1 MRPAWPWLVL
11 VALGMFHGVNP
22 AMGWLFAVG
31 LGMHRGS
38 RAVVLWALVPIALGH
53 ALAIGIVVAV
63 MAAIGAAEDAE
74 FLAIDAAVLQIVGGL
89 VLVGWGVYHQLYGR
103 HHRWRV
109 GMRAGFAGL
118 TLWSFLMA
126 NAHGA
131 GLMLV
136 PVLLPLD
143 VADLHRHAAAAGD
156 PLGVAL
162 LVVTVHTLAMLLTTG
177 AIAVLVYEWVG
188 LAFLRRGWINL
199 DLVWTLAL
207 TAIGAF
213 LLAAGTA
220 GILSIGGWGMASS
233 PR

>member
-1 MRPAWPWLVL
+1 MSPAWPWLTL

-38 RAVVLWALVPIALGH
+38 RAVVLWALLPIALGH
-53 ALAIGIVVAV
+53 ALAIAVVVSV
-63 MAAIGAAEDAE
+63 MAAIGAAADAE
-74 FLAIDAAVLQIVGGL
+74 VLAVDAAVLQALGGL
-89 VLVGWGVYHQLYGR
+89 ALVGWGVYHQLYGR
-103 HHRWRV
+103 RHRSRV

-143 VADLHRHAAAAGD
+143 VAGVHRHGMTPGD

-162 LVVTVHTLAMLLTTG
+162 LVIAVHTLAMLVTTG

-199 DLVWTLAL
+199 DLLWTMAL
-207 TAIGAF
+207 VATGGF
-213 LLAAGTA
+213 LLVAGA
-220 GILSIGGWGMASS
+220 LGLRPPG
-233 PR
+233 

>member
-1 MRPAWPWLVL
+1 MRPAWPRLAL
-11 VALGMFHGVNP
+11 VALGWFHGVNP

-38 RAVVLWALVPIALGH
+38 RSVVLWALLPIALGH
-53 ALAIGIVVAV
+53 ALAIGVVVAV
-63 MAAIGAAEDAE
+63 MAAIGAAADAE
-74 FLAIDAAVLQIVGGL
+74 LLAIDAAVLQVVGG
-89 VLVGWGVYHQLYGR
+89 VALVGWGVYHQLYGR
-103 HHRWRV
+103 RHRSRV

-118 TLWSFLMA
+118 TFWSFLMA

-143 VADLHRHAAAAGD
+143 VAGVHRHGAAPGD
-156 PLGVAL
+156 QLGVAL
-162 LVVTVHTLAMLLTTG
+162 LVVAVHALAMLVTTG

-188 LAFLRRGWINL
+188 LAFLRRGWITL

-207 TAIGAF
+207 MATGAF
-213 LLAAGTA
+213 LLAAGAA
-220 GILSIGGWGMASS
+220 GVLSSGGWGTAG
-233 PR
+233 PTR